1 MGYPWTF
8 ADVFRVAVQL
18 EQDGLAYYRRARELN
33 LNPGVIRV
41 FAEIAADEEKHVR
54 DFEDIYFARKDD
66 APKGAGESDALA
78 ALEGLYRET
87 IFGSDNPPRDQVEK
101 LSSDAEAL
109 RLGIRME
116 EDAIRFYEGL
126 RPFAEKEEALLAIEE
141 LIQQER
147 KHASWL
153 RNELSRLGTR

>member
-1 MGYPWTF
+1 LGYAWTF

-18 EQDGLAYYRRARELN
+18 EQDGLAFYRRGRELN
-33 LNPGVIRV
+33 LNPGVMRV

-54 DFEDIYFARKDD
+54 DFEDIYFTY
-66 APKGAGESDALA
+66 KGDSPENAGEIK
-78 ALEGLYRET
+78 ALEALETLYKAT
-87 IFGSDNPPRDQVEK
+87 VFGGKNPPRDQFDK
-101 LSSDAEAL
+101 ITSDADAL

-126 RPFAEKEEALLAIEE
+126 IPFAEKDEAREAIDE
-141 LIQQER
+141 LIEQER

-153 RNELSRLGTR
+153 RGELSRLGEV

>member
-1 MGYPWTF
+1 MNCCYSLR
-8 ADVFRVAVQL
+8 AL
-18 EQDGLAYYRRARELN
+18 RRRHECCQSRFTRI
-33 LNPGVIRV
+33 P
-41 FAEIAADEEKHVR
+41 ADEEKHVR
-54 DFEDIYFARKDD
+54 DFEEVYFARKDD
-66 APKGAGESDALA
+66 EPRGSGEADALA
-78 ALEGLYRET
+78 ALERLYRET
-87 IFGSDNPPRDQVEK
+87 VFGSDNPPRDQIEK

-126 RPFAEKEEALLAIEE
+126 TPFAEKEDARSAIEE

-153 RNELSRLGTR
+153 RSELSRLGEP

>member
-1 MGYPWTF
+1 MGYGWTF

-18 EQDGLAYYRRARELN
+18 EQDGLAFYRRGRELN
-33 LNPGVIRV
+33 LNPGVVRV

-54 DFEDIYFARKDD
+54 DFEDIYFTYKGD
-66 APKGAGESDALA
+66 APENAGEIKALA
-78 ALEGLYRET
+78 ALEDLYRGT
-87 IFGSDNPPRDQVEK
+87 VFGGKHPPREQMEHLV
-101 LSSDAEAL
+101 SDADAL

-126 RPFAEKEEALLAIEE
+126 IPFAEKDEAREAIDE
-141 LIQQER
+141 LIAQER

-153 RNELSRLGTR
+153 RGELSRLGEG

>member
-1 MGYPWTF
+1 MGYAWTF

-18 EQDGLAYYRRARELN
+18 EQDGLAFYRRGRELN
-33 LNPGVIRV
+33 LNPGVMRV
-41 FAEIAADEEKHVR
+41 FAEIAADEEKHVH
-54 DFEDIYFARKDD
+54 DFEDIYFTSRGD
-66 APKGAGESDALA
+66 APENSGEVK
-78 ALEGLYRET
+78 ALEALEKLYQGT
-87 IFGSDNPPRDQVEK
+87 VFGSKNPPREQMEK
-101 LSSDAEAL
+101 ITSDADAL

-126 RPFAEKEEALLAIEE
+126 VPFAEREEAREAIDE

-153 RNELSRLGTR
+153 RGELSRLGEG